1 MDVLEDQIRNRVYLS
16 GCSALN
22 KLTDKL
28 KKLSSVLQVTVAIA
42 ALVIIVVLVGCEIVK
57 NYEKLHL
64 KKVTQEQMQKVFD
77 VFVGVNKEYIAASD
91 IESLNKSV
99 KIFTDINDEIVT
111 VDVLDVNDKSL
122 IQWGQRSVTDVQSTH
137 VLEKKITIGSEFIGS
152 VIFTQSLDSNQKAIE
167 SHISNLSLIMLLLL
181 CMMMVFVAV
190 VLYALILRPLSSI
203 ASRLKAYSDGNDDEA
218 ELSLISKEFS
228 AISSLVDKLRE
239 VTVSRNLLRDEME
252 VRIHIQFELEKARL
266 HAEKS
271 NSAKSDF
278 LSFMSHE
285 IRTPLTSIIGFSE
298 NLLDYN
304 QSMEERLEAIHT
316 IINSSNHLLQLIND
330 VLDISKIEAGRLKT
344 DEIETEIVVL
354 MKEVASI
361 VRALITNKNINF
373 IVQCAKQVP
382 KVVTTDPLR
391 LKQILINVISN
402 AIKFTE
408 HGTVILELNYDTEH
422 NDLSFTIIDTGVGMT
437 SEQKENL
444 FNAYGQ
450 ADISTA
456 RQYGGTG
463 LGLYLS
469 KNLAQRLGGGI
480 HVDSQQ
486 GVGTVF
492 TIKVSAGKIGELVVL
507 QEHELNEA
515 VFSNVEKL
523 DAKLSGKVL
532 LADDVLENQK
542 LIAHYV
548 KDMGAEIDIASNG
561 LEAVEMAEAN
571 DYDLILMDIRMPIM
585 DGIGAIRQLRA
596 KGNKVPIVSLS
607 ANNMSEDQ
615 ARYLSA
621 GFNASISKPIVRMAF
636 KQVLVTYL
644 KPAASKS
651 GDEAPIYSSLLE
663 SEPDFIDII
672 NMFLQR
678 LPELIQ
684 KISDSFESGDWAL
697 LKEEL
702 HRVKGVAGNYG
713 YNDLMKLV
721 AKGEFVATSKDYVA
735 FTALLVEIK
744 AVERRILLAVDK

>member
-1 MDVLEDQIRNRVYLS
+1 M
-16 GCSALN
+16 
-22 KLTDKL
+22 
-28 KKLSSVLQVTVAIA
+28 SSVLQVTVAISV
-42 ALVIIVVLVGCEIVK
+42 LVIIVMLVGGETVK
-57 NYEKLHL
+57 QYEKQHL
-64 KKVTQEQMQKVFD
+64 EKVTQEQMQKVLD
-77 VFVGVNKEYIAASD
+77 VFVGVNKEYIVASD
-91 IESLNKSV
+91 IGSLDKSV
-99 KIFTDINDEIVT
+99 KTFTDINDEIVA
-111 VDVLDVNDKSL
+111 VDVLDANGKPL
-122 IQWGQRSVTDVQSTH
+122 IKWGQPSVIDDQSA
-137 VLEKKITIGSEFIGS
+137 LIFEKRVTLGSKYIGS
-152 VIFTQSLDSNQKAIE
+152 VSFTQSLASNQKAVDD
-167 SHISNLSLIMLLLL
+167 HISNLSLIMLLLL
-181 CMMMVFVAV
+181 CMMMAFVAV
-190 VLYALILRPLSSI
+190 VVYALILRPLSGIS
-203 ASRLKAYSDGNDDEA
+203 SRIRACLDGEDDKAGI
-218 ELSLISKEFS
+218 SLISKEFS
-228 AISSLVDKLRE
+228 FINSSVDKLRE
-239 VTVSRNLLRDEME
+239 VTASRDLLRDEME

-266 HAEKS
+266 HAEQS

-278 LSFMSHE
+278 LSFMTHE
-285 IRTPLTSIIGFSE
+285 IRTPLTAIIGFSE

-304 QSMEERLEAIHT
+304 QSMEDRLDAIHT

-330 VLDISKIEAGRLKT
+330 VLDISKIEAGRLET
-344 DEIETEIVVL
+344 EEIETEIIVL

-361 VRALITNKNINF
+361 VRALTNDKDINF
-373 IVQCAKQVP
+373 KVQCTKQVP
-382 KVVTTDPLR
+382 KIVTTDPLR

-408 HGTVILELNYDTEH
+408 HGTVTLDLNYDAEH
-422 NDLSFTIIDTGVGMT
+422 NDLSFKVIDTGVGMT

-456 RQYGGTG
+456 RLYGGTG

-492 TIKVSAGKIGELVVL
+492 TIKVLAGRIGELVVL
-507 QEHELNEA
+507 QEQDLNE
-515 VFSNVEKL
+515 VVYSNVEKL
-523 DAKLSGKVL
+523 DAKLLGKVL

-548 KDMGAEIDIASNG
+548 KDMGADIDIASNG

-571 DYDLILMDIRMPIM
+571 DYDLILMDIRMPIL
-585 DGIGAIRQLRA
+585 DGIGAVRQLRA
-596 KGNKVPIVSLS
+596 KGNKTPIVSLS

-621 GFNASISKPIVRMAF
+621 GFNGSVSKPIVRMAF
-636 KQVLVTYL
+636 KQLLVTYL
-644 KPAASKS
+644 KPAAAES
-651 GDEAPIYSSLLE
+651 GDEAPIYSSLIE

-713 YNDLMKLV
+713 YNDLMNLV
-721 AKGEFVATSKDYVA
+721 AKGEFVATSKDDAA
-735 FTALLVEIK
+735 FKALLVEIK
-744 AVERRILLAVDK
+744 ALEHRILLAVEK

>member
-1 MDVLEDQIRNRVYLS
+1 M
-16 GCSALN
+16 N
-22 KLTDKL
+22 KLLIKIRR
-28 KKLSSVLQVTVAIA
+28 LSFILQVTFVIA
-42 ALVIIVVLVGCEIVK
+42 VLVLAVIYFGGEKVK
-57 NYEKLHL
+57 QFEQQYL
-64 KKVTQEQMQKVFD
+64 KEAVQEQMQLVFD
-77 VFVGVNKEYIAASD
+77 TFVALNADQIISSDTTSLTQSVKSFTAINSD
-91 IESLNKSV
+91 IIAISVLDANGEPLIKWGESSGADSKSV
-99 KIFTDINDEIVT
+99 AIFNKPITKNNQLLGRVKMT
-111 VDVLDVNDKSL
+111 RSL
-122 IQWGQRSVTDVQSTH
+122 ASS
-137 VLEKKITIGSEFIGS
+137 
-152 VIFTQSLDSNQKAIE
+152 QKAIE
-167 SHISNLSLIMLLLL
+167 SHVRSVYFMFVLLI
-181 CMMMVFVAV
+181 CMSMVIVAV
-190 VLYALILRPLSSI
+190 VICGLICQPVKRI
-203 ASRLKAYSDGNDDEA
+203 NSRFKAYLEGRDDDKEP
-218 ELSLISKEFS
+218 LFYSKEFTLLN
-228 AISSLVDKLRE
+228 SSVDKLRE
-239 VTVSRNLLRDEME
+239 VTVSRDLLKDEME

-266 HAEKS
+266 HAEHA

-278 LSFMSHE
+278 LSFMTHE
-285 IRTPLTSIIGFSE
+285 IRTPLTAIIGFSE

-304 QSMEERLEAIHT
+304 QSMEERLDAIHT
-316 IINSSNHLLQLIND
+316 VINSSNHLLQLIND
-330 VLDISKIEAGRLKT
+330 VLDISKIEAGRLET
-344 DEIETEIVVL
+344 EEIETEVVVL
-354 MKEVASI
+354 LKEVASI
-361 VRALITNKNINF
+361 VRALIIHKDINF
-373 IVQCAKQVP
+373 KVVCTKQVP
-382 KVVTTDPLR
+382 QIVTTDPLR

-408 HGTVILELNYDTEH
+408 HGTVTLDLNYDAE
-422 NDLSFTIIDTGVGMT
+422 NNELSFKVIDTGVGMT

-444 FNAYGQ
+444 FDAYGQ

-492 TIKVSAGKIGELVVL
+492 TIKVSAGRAGELITL
-507 QEHELNEA
+507 EEKRLNE
-515 VFSNVEKL
+515 VVHSSVEKL

-571 DYDLILMDIRMPIM
+571 VYDLILMDIRMPIL
-585 DGIGAIRQLRA
+585 DGIGAVRQLRA
-596 KGNKVPIVSLS
+596 KGSKVPIVSLS

-621 GFNASISKPIVRMAF
+621 GFNASVSKPIVRMAF
-636 KQVLVTYL
+636 KQLLVTYL
-644 KPAASKS
+644 KPAAAEL
-651 GDEAPIYSSLLE
+651 GDEAPIYSSLIE

-672 NMFLQR
+672 NMFLER
-678 LPELIQ
+678 LPLLI
-684 KISDSFESGDWAL
+684 KNISDSFESGDWAL

-713 YNDLMKLV
+713 YNDLMQLV
-721 AKGEFVATSKDYVA
+721 AKGEFVATSKDSAA

-744 AVERRILLAVDK
+744 AIEHRILLAVDHSSH

>member
-1 MDVLEDQIRNRVYLS
+1 M
-16 GCSALN
+16 N

-42 ALVIIVVLVGCEIVK
+42 VLVIIVVLVGGETVK
-57 NYEKLHL
+57 QYEKQHL
-64 KKVTQEQMQKVFD
+64 EKVTQEQMQKLFD
-77 VFVGVNKEYIAASD
+77 VFVGVNKEYIAVSD
-91 IESLNKSV
+91 IESLDKSM
-99 KIFTDINDEIVT
+99 KIFTDIYNEIVA
-111 VDVLDVNDKSL
+111 VGVLDANGKSL
-122 IQWGQRSVTDVQSTH
+122 IKWSRSSAIDDQSDFIF
-137 VLEKKITIGSEFIGS
+137 EKRVTIGSSFIGS
-152 VIFTQSLDSNQKAIE
+152 VNFTQSLASNQKAIDGQM
-167 SHISNLSLIMLLLL
+167 SNLSLIMLLIL
-181 CMMMVFVAV
+181 CIMMVFVAV
-190 VLYALILRPLSSI
+190 VLYALILRPLSNIS
-203 ASRLKAYSDGNDDEA
+203 SRIGACLDGKDDRT
-218 ELSLISKEFS
+218 ELSHISKEFNF
-228 AISSLVDKLRE
+228 INSLVDKFRD

-266 HAEKS
+266 YAEQS

-285 IRTPLTSIIGFSE
+285 IRTPLTAIIGFSE

-316 IINSSNHLLQLIND
+316 IIHSSNHLLQLIND
-330 VLDISKIEAGRLKT
+330 VLDISKIEAGRFET
-344 DEIETEIVVL
+344 EEVETEIVIL

-361 VRALITNKNINF
+361 VRALITNKDINF
-373 IVQCAKQVP
+373 KVQCVKQVP
-382 KVVTTDPLR
+382 KIVTTDPLR

-402 AIKFTE
+402 AIKFTD
-408 HGTVILELNYDTEH
+408 HGTVTLEFNYDAEH
-422 NDLSFTIIDTGVGMT
+422 NVLSFKVIDTGVGMT
-437 SEQKENL
+437 SVQIENL

-450 ADISTA
+450 ADLSTA

-486 GVGTVF
+486 GVGTVV
-492 TIKVSAGKIGELVVL
+492 TIQVSAGRVGELVVL
-507 QEHELNEA
+507 QQHELNEA

-548 KDMGAEIDIASNG
+548 KDMGAEIDLASNG

-571 DYDLILMDIRMPIM
+571 DYDLILMDIRMPIL
-585 DGIGAIRQLRA
+585 DGIGAVRQLRA

-621 GFNASISKPIVRMAF
+621 GFNASASKPIVRMAF
-636 KQVLVTYL
+636 KQLLITYL
-644 KPAASKS
+644 KPVTPVTVKS
-651 GDEAPIYSSLLE
+651 VNEAPIYSSLLE
-663 SEPDFIDII
+663 SEPGFVDIV
-672 NMFLQR
+672 NLFLQR

-684 KISDSFESGDWAL
+684 KISDSFESGNWAL

-721 AKGEFVATSKDYVA
+721 AKGEFVATSKDDVA

-744 AVERRILLAVDK
+744 ALERRILLAVDK